1 MAATPTLTLHRRLER
16 LQSALHR
23 QLPIPLRQ
31 TGATMG
37 PQIHQA
43 PWGRNSPVIPQK
55 IPDHEKSYPRGRGSS
70 SDPGLLLEIQ

>member
-1 MAATPTLTLHRRLER
+1 MAATSTPTLHRRLER

-23 QLPIPLRQ
+23 QLLVPLRQ

-43 PWGRNSPVIPQK
+43 SGGRNSPVVPQK
-55 IPDHEKSYPRGRGSS
+55 VPNHEKSYPRGRGDS
-70 SDPGLLLEIQ
+70 SDRGLL